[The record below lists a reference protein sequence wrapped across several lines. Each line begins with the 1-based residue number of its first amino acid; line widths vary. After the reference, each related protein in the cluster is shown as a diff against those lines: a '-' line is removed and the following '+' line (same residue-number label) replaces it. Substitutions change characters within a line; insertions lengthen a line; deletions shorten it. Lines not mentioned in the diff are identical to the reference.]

1 MVKGVCGVGARLLA
15 VRVAL
20 LPASAAD
27 DHDQKAVDQA
37 RFYETNAFRTDA
49 AVHRFVP

>member
-1 MVKGVCGVGARLLA
+1 VP
-15 VRVAL
+15 VAL

-27 DHDQKAVDQA
+27 DHDQQAVDQD

-49 AVHRFVP
+49 AVHLFVP